1 MILDPGHA
9 IGGILIESYIKRVL
23 SYRLVLVFVMLNGWS
38 SEKKIVSGFGIALI
52 LVAFALFS
60 PYLVH
65 PGARE
70 IKQWIEQ
77 RQKVF
82 DNLQSVL
89 SDFREAQLYH
99 RDFVLSG
106 DVRHADDFNEAVARV
121 NERLFSLRTLDSNET
136 PTAEQFRRLENEL
149 ESSITSLRQAMN
161 LRKDKNVKPARLLEM
176 SDNALVQSNAAA
188 AGVERLEND
197 QIKLLEQRIAQY
209 SSLPNYQVLVGVLLI
224 TFLGLLGLGTFLMSK
239 NWQNAVDSLKERNQL
254 LEDHLSSAQA
264 HLDKL
269 ANKDLLTEVLNVRGL
284 EQSLLAEQ
292 NRAGRAGAQL
302 VGMLLNI
309 DNFRRVNEGLGH
321 AVGDVILKELS
332 RRIGN
337 TLRPSDHIGRIG
349 RDEFLVLLPD
359 TQLAYAMKVAERIR
373 LSVSDSPL
381 RNASDLIHLT
391 VSAGVATLPQKVSS
405 LEEVLTLTRS
415 ALKRSKLSGK
425 NRVSVARDGASEE
438 ENPEARDIVDVLCDA
453 GAFRTVFQPII
464 DLATEQVSG
473 YEIFSRGPDGAFES
487 PADFFRVC
495 VENNILT
502 TVDLSCVKMCIAA
515 TAGVKKNMRFHLNIF
530 PSTLLDT
537 PIEQLLALFPNEQD
551 GRVFC
556 VEISEQQFV
565 GDPAYMRDH
574 VNALKQHGI
583 LVAIDDV
590 GFGRS
595 SLESLILLEPDLVK
609 VDRKYVTGVSVEPS
623 KARLMKRLANVA
635 KSLGAEIVAEGIE
648 NNDDI
653 PVLKEIGVHYG
664 QGWLFGEL
672 LEVLPGTPAARR
684 ASDQAGDIT

>member
-1 MILDPGHA
+1 M
-9 IGGILIESYIKRVL
+9 L
-23 SYRLVLVFVMLNGWS
+23 SGWS

-52 LVAFALFS
+52 AVALALFS

-70 IKQWIEQ
+70 IKQWVEQ

-89 SDFREAQLYH
+89 TDFREAQLYH

-106 DVRHADDFNEAVARV
+106 DARQADDFNEAVARLR
-121 NERLFSLRTLDSNET
+121 ERLFSLRTLDDDT
-136 PTAEQFRRLENEL
+136 ATAEQFRRLENEL
-149 ESSITSLRQAMN
+149 ESSITTLRTAMN
-161 LRKDKNVKPARLLEM
+161 SRKEKSITPKRMMEM

-188 AGVERLEND
+188 ASIERLEND
-197 QIKLLEQRIAQY
+197 QIKLLQERISQY
-209 SSLPNYQVLVGVLLI
+209 SSLPNYQVLVGFLLI

-239 NWQNAVDSLKERNQL
+239 NWQNSVESLKERNQL
-254 LEDHLSSAQA
+254 LEDNLSSAQA

-284 EQSLLAEQ
+284 EQSLIAEQ

-425 NRVSVARDGASEE
+425 NKVSVARDGASDD
-438 ENPEARDIVDVLCDA
+438 ENPVARDIVDVLCDA
-453 GAFRTVFQPII
+453 SAFRTVFQPII
-464 DLATEQVSG
+464 DLSTEQVSG
-473 YEIFSRGPDGAFES
+473 YEILSRGPDGAFES

-502 TVDLSCVKMCIAA
+502 TVDLSCVKLCINA
-515 TAGVKKNMRFHLNIF
+515 TNGVKQNMRFHLNIF

-537 PIEQLLALFPNEQD
+537 PIEQLLSLFPAQPD

-574 VNALKQHGI
+574 VNALKQAGI

-648 NNDDI
+648 NSDDI

-672 LEVLPGTPAARR
+672 LEVLPGAPAGRR
-684 ASDQAGDIT
+684 ANDQVGDAV

>member
-1 MILDPGHA
+1 M
-9 IGGILIESYIKRVL
+9 L
-23 SYRLVLVFVMLNGWS
+23 SGWS
-38 SEKKIVSGFGIALI
+38 SEKKIVSGFGVALI
-52 LVAFALFS
+52 AVALALFS

-70 IKQWIEQ
+70 IKQWVEQ

-89 SDFREAQLYH
+89 TDFREAQLYH

-106 DVRHADDFNEAVARV
+106 DARHADDFNEAVARV
-121 NERLFSLRTLDSNET
+121 NERLFSLRTLDDDT
-136 PTAEQFRRLENEL
+136 KTTEQFRRLENEL
-149 ESSITSLRQAMN
+149 ESSITSLRTAMN
-161 LRKDKNVKPARLLEM
+161 SRKEKSITPTRVMEM

-188 AGVERLEND
+188 ASVERLEND
-197 QIKLLEQRIAQY
+197 QIKLLEERISQY
-209 SSLPNYQVLVGVLLI
+209 SSLPNYQVLVGFLLI

-239 NWQNAVDSLKERNQL
+239 NWQNSVESLKERNQL
-254 LEDHLSSAQA
+254 LEDQLNSAQA

-284 EQSLLAEQ
+284 EQSLIAEQ

-425 NRVSVARDGASEE
+425 NKVSVARDGASEDE
-438 ENPEARDIVDVLCDA
+438 SPVARDIVDVLCDSS
-453 GAFRTVFQPII
+453 AFRTVFQPII
-464 DLATEQVSG
+464 DLSTEQVSG
-473 YEIFSRGPDGAFES
+473 YEILSRGPDGAFES

-502 TVDLSCVKMCIAA
+502 TVDLSCVKLCINA
-515 TAGVKKNMRFHLNIF
+515 TNGVKQNMRFHLNIF

-537 PIEQLLALFPNEQD
+537 PIEQLLSLFPSQQD

-574 VNALKQHGI
+574 VNALKQAGI

-648 NNDDI
+648 NSDDI

-672 LEVLPGTPAARR
+672 LEVLPGAPAGRR
-684 ASDQAGDIT
+684 AGDQVGDTV

>member
-1 MILDPGHA
+1 M
-9 IGGILIESYIKRVL
+9 L
-23 SYRLVLVFVMLNGWS
+23 SGWS

-52 LVAFALFS
+52 AVALALFS

-70 IKQWIEQ
+70 IKQWVEQ

-89 SDFREAQLYH
+89 TDFREAQLYH

-106 DVRHADDFNEAVARV
+106 DARQADDFSEAVARLR
-121 NERLFSLRTLDSNET
+121 ERLFSLRTLDDDT
-136 PTAEQFRRLENEL
+136 ATAEQFRRLENEL
-149 ESSITSLRQAMN
+149 ESSITTLRTAMN
-161 LRKDKNVKPARLLEM
+161 SRKEKSITPKRMMEM

-188 AGVERLEND
+188 ASIERLEND
-197 QIKLLEQRIAQY
+197 QIKLLQERISQY
-209 SSLPNYQVLVGVLLI
+209 SSLPNYQVLVGFLLI

-239 NWQNAVDSLKERNQL
+239 NWQNSVESLKERNQL
-254 LEDHLSSAQA
+254 LEDNLSSAQA

-284 EQSLLAEQ
+284 EQSLIAEQ

-425 NRVSVARDGASEE
+425 NKVSVARDGASDD
-438 ENPEARDIVDVLCDA
+438 ENPVARDIVDVLCDA
-453 GAFRTVFQPII
+453 SAFRTVFQPII
-464 DLATEQVSG
+464 DLSTEQVSG
-473 YEIFSRGPDGAFES
+473 YEILSRGPDGAFES

-502 TVDLSCVKMCIAA
+502 TVDLSCVKLCINA
-515 TAGVKKNMRFHLNIF
+515 TNGVKQNMRFHLNIF

-537 PIEQLLALFPNEQD
+537 PIEQLLSLFPAQPD

-574 VNALKQHGI
+574 VNALKQAGI

-648 NNDDI
+648 NSDDI

-672 LEVLPGTPAARR
+672 LEVLPGAPAGRR
-684 ASDQAGDIT
+684 ANDQVGDAV

>member
-1 MILDPGHA
+1 M
-9 IGGILIESYIKRVL
+9 L
-23 SYRLVLVFVMLNGWS
+23 SSWS
-38 SEKKIVSGFGIALI
+38 SEKKIAAGFGVALI
-52 LVAFALFS
+52 AVALALFS

-89 SDFREAQLYH
+89 TDFREAQLYH
-99 RDFVLSG
+99 RDFVRSG
-106 DVRHADDFNEAVARV
+106 DIRRADDFNEAIARV
-121 NERLFSLRTLDSNET
+121 NERLFSLRTLDADDT
-136 PTAEQFRRLENEL
+136 PTTEQFRRLENEV
-149 ESSITSLRQAMN
+149 ESSIGSLKAAMN
-161 LRKDKNVKPARLLEM
+161 LRKDKNVKPARWMEQ

-188 AGVERLEND
+188 ATVERLEND
-197 QIKLLEQRIAQY
+197 QIKLLEARIAQY
-209 SSLPNYQVLVGVLLI
+209 SSLPNYQVLVGFLLI
-224 TFLGLLGLGTFLMSK
+224 TFLALLGLGTFLMSK
-239 NWQNAVDSLKERNQL
+239 TWQNAVEVLKEKNLL
-254 LEDHLSSAQA
+254 LEDQLTAAQS

-284 EQSLLAEQ
+284 EQSLIAEQ

-425 NRVSVARDGASEE
+425 NKVSVARDGASDD

-453 GAFRTVFQPII
+453 TAFRTVFQPII
-464 DLATEQVSG
+464 DLSSEQVAG
-473 YEIFSRGPDGAFES
+473 YEILSRGPDGAFES

-502 TVDLSCVKMCIAA
+502 AVDLSCVKLCIGA
-515 TAGVKKNMRFHLNIF
+515 TNGIKHNMRFHLNIF

-537 PIEQLLALFPNEQD
+537 PIEQLLSLFPKQQD

-574 VNALKQHGI
+574 VNALKQAGI

-609 VDRKYVTGVSVEPS
+609 VDRKYVTGVSTDPA
-623 KARLMKRLANVA
+623 KTRLMKRLANVA

-648 NNDDI
+648 NSDDI

-664 QGWLFGEL
+664 QGWLFGTL
-672 LEVLPGTPAARR
+672 LEVLPGSTSAARR
-684 ASDQAGDIT
+684 ASDQVGEKA

>member
-1 MILDPGHA
+1 M
-9 IGGILIESYIKRVL
+9 L
-23 SYRLVLVFVMLNGWS
+23 SGWS
-38 SEKKIVSGFGIALI
+38 SEKKIVTGFGIALI
-52 LVAFALFS
+52 AVALALFS

-65 PGARE
+65 PGSRE
-70 IKQWIEQ
+70 IKQWIDQ
-77 RQKVF
+77 RQKTY
-82 DNLQSVL
+82 DNLQNVL
-89 SDFREAQLYH
+89 TDYREAQLYH
-99 RDFVLSG
+99 RDFVLTG
-106 DVRHADDFNEAVARV
+106 DVRHADDFNDAVARV
-121 NERLFSLRTLDSNET
+121 NERLFSLRTLDSDET
-136 PTAEQFRRLENEL
+136 PTAERVRHLENEL
-149 ESSITSLRQAMN
+149 EGAIGLMRSAMN
-161 LRKDKNVKPARLLEM
+161 ARRDKNYNPSRVLEM

-188 AGVERLEND
+188 SSVERLEND
-197 QIKLLEQRIAQY
+197 QIKLLEDRIAQY

-224 TFLGLLGLGTFLMSK
+224 TFLTLLGLGTYLMSK
-239 NWQNAVDSLKERNQL
+239 NWQNAVESLRERNQL
-254 LEDHLSSAQA
+254 LEDQLSAAQS

-284 EQSLLAEQ
+284 EQSLIAEQ

-415 ALKRSKLSGK
+415 ALKRSKLAGK
-425 NRVSVARDGASEE
+425 NRVSVARDGASDDD
-438 ENPEARDIVDVLCDA
+438 NPVARDIVDVLCDST
-453 GAFRTVFQPII
+453 AFRTVFQPII
-464 DLATEQVSG
+464 DLSTERVSG
-473 YEIFSRGPDGAFES
+473 YEILSRGPDGAFES

-502 TVDLSCVKMCIAA
+502 TVDLSCVKLCIAS
-515 TAGVKKNMRFHLNIF
+515 THGIKQNMRFHLNIF

-537 PIEQLLALFPNEQD
+537 PIEQLLGLFPSEKD

-556 VEISEQQFV
+556 LEISEQQFV
-565 GDPAYMRDH
+565 GDPAYLRDH
-574 VNALKQHGI
+574 VNALKQAGI

-595 SLESLILLEPDLVK
+595 SLETLILLEPDLVK
-609 VDRKYVTGVSVEPS
+609 VDRKYVTGVSVEPA

-635 KSLGAEIVAEGIE
+635 KSLGSEIVAEGIE
-648 NNDDI
+648 NSDDI
-653 PVLKEIGVHYG
+653 PVLKDIGVHYG

-672 LEVLPGTPAARR
+672 LEVLPGTPQARR
-684 ASDQAGDIT
+684 AGDQVGESA

>member
-1 MILDPGHA
+1 M
-9 IGGILIESYIKRVL
+9 L
-23 SYRLVLVFVMLNGWS
+23 SSWS
-38 SEKKIVSGFGIALI
+38 SEKKIVSGFGVALI
-52 LVAFALFS
+52 VVALALFS

-70 IKQWIEQ
+70 IKQWVEQ

-89 SDFREAQLYH
+89 TDFREAQLYH

-106 DVRHADDFNEAVARV
+106 DARHADDFNEAVARV
-121 NERLFSLRTLDSNET
+121 NERLFSLRTLDDDT
-136 PTAEQFRRLENEL
+136 KTAEQFRRLENEL
-149 ESSITSLRQAMN
+149 ESSITSLRTAMN
-161 LRKDKNVKPARLLEM
+161 SRKEKSITPKRVMEM

-188 AGVERLEND
+188 ASVERLEND
-197 QIKLLEQRIAQY
+197 QIKLLEERISQY
-209 SSLPNYQVLVGVLLI
+209 SSLPNYQVLVGFLLI

-239 NWQNAVDSLKERNQL
+239 NWQNSVESLKERNQL
-254 LEDHLSSAQA
+254 LEDQLSSAQA

-284 EQSLLAEQ
+284 EQSLIAEQ

-425 NRVSVARDGASEE
+425 NKVSVARDGASEDE
-438 ENPEARDIVDVLCDA
+438 SPVARDIVDVLCDSS
-453 GAFRTVFQPII
+453 AFRTVFQPII
-464 DLATEQVSG
+464 DLSTEQVSG
-473 YEIFSRGPDGAFES
+473 YEILSRGPDGAFES

-502 TVDLSCVKMCIAA
+502 TVDLSCVKLCINA
-515 TAGVKKNMRFHLNIF
+515 TNGVKQNMRFHLNIF

-537 PIEQLLALFPNEQD
+537 PIEQLLSLFPSQQD

-574 VNALKQHGI
+574 VNALKQAGI

-648 NNDDI
+648 NSDDI

-672 LEVLPGTPAARR
+672 LEVLPGAPAGRR
-684 ASDQAGDIT
+684 AGDQVGDTV

>member
-1 MILDPGHA
+1 
-9 IGGILIESYIKRVL
+9 
-23 SYRLVLVFVMLNGWS
+23 MLNGWS
-38 SEKKIVSGFGIALI
+38 SEKKIFIGFGIAL
-52 LVAFALFS
+52 VAVALALFS

-70 IKQWIEQ
+70 IKQWIEH

-82 DNLQSVL
+82 DNLQSIL
-89 SDFREAQLYH
+89 TDFREAQLQH

-106 DVRHADDFNEAVARV
+106 DVRHADDFNESVSRV
-121 NERLFSLRTLDSNET
+121 NERLFSLRTLDSDDA
-136 PTAEQFRRLENEL
+136 PTAERVRHLESEL
-149 ESSITSLRQAMN
+149 EASIGSMRVAMN
-161 LRKDKNVKPARLLEM
+161 SRKDKNAKPATSIVL
-176 SDNALVQSNAAA
+176 SDNALVKSNAAA
-188 AGVERLEND
+188 SSVEQLEND
-197 QIKLLEQRIAQY
+197 QIKLLEERIAQY
-209 SSLPNYQVLVGVLLI
+209 SSLPNYQVLVGVLLM

-239 NWQNAVDSLKERNQL
+239 NWQNAVESLRERNQL
-254 LEDHLSSAQA
+254 LEDQLGSAQS

-284 EQSLLAEQ
+284 EQALIAEQ

-391 VSAGVATLPQKVSS
+391 VSAGVATLPQKVSA

-425 NRVSVARDGASEE
+425 NKVSVARDGASDDD
-438 ENPEARDIVDVLCDA
+438 NPVARDIVDVLCDSS
-453 GAFRTVFQPII
+453 AFRTVFQPII
-464 DLATEQVSG
+464 DLNTEQVTG
-473 YEIFSRGPDGAFES
+473 YEILSRGPDGAFES

-502 TVDLSCVKMCIAA
+502 TVDLSCVKLCIGS
-515 TAGVKKNMRFHLNIF
+515 TNGVKQNMRFHLNIF

-537 PIEQLLALFPNEQD
+537 PIEQLLALFPAQTD

-574 VNALKQHGI
+574 VNALKQAGI

-595 SLESLILLEPDLVK
+595 SLETLILLEPDLVK
-609 VDRKYVTGVSVEPS
+609 VDRKYVTGVSVEPA

-648 NNDDI
+648 SSDDI

-664 QGWLFGEL
+664 QGWLFGDL
-672 LEVLPGTPAARR
+672 LEVLPGTPQARR
-684 ASDQAGDIT
+684 ASDRVGESA

>member
-1 MILDPGHA
+1 M
-9 IGGILIESYIKRVL
+9 L
-23 SYRLVLVFVMLNGWS
+23 SGWS
-38 SEKKIVSGFGIALI
+38 AEKKIVSGFGIALI
-52 LVAFALFS
+52 AVALALFS
-60 PYLVH
+60 PYLLH
-65 PGARE
+65 PGSRE
-70 IKQWIEQ
+70 IKQWVEQ

-82 DNLQSVL
+82 DNLQAIL
-89 SDFREAQLYH
+89 SDFREAQLYQ

-106 DVRHADDFNEAVARV
+106 DLRRADDFNEAIARV
-121 NERLFSLRTLDSNET
+121 HERLFSLRTLDASD
-136 PTAEQFRRLENEL
+136 TAMSEQFRRLENEV
-149 ESSITSLRQAMN
+149 ESSTSALRVAMN
-161 LRKDKNVKPARLLEM
+161 VRKEKRFDRARLTEL
-176 SDNALVQSNAAA
+176 SDNALVQSNTAVTTA
-188 AGVERLEND
+188 EKLQSD
-197 QIKLLEQRIAQY
+197 QFKQLEQRINQY

-224 TFLGLLGLGTFLMSK
+224 TFLALLGLGTFLMSR
-239 NWQNAVDSLKERNQL
+239 NWQNTVDLLKDENKHLDNQL
-254 LEDHLSSAQA
+254 NNAKDQ
-264 HLDKL
+264 LDKL

-284 EQSLLAEQ
+284 EQALIAEQ

-302 VGMLLNI
+302 MGMLLNI
-309 DNFRRVNEGLGH
+309 DNFSRVNEGLGH

-349 RDEFLVLLPD
+349 RDEFMILLPD

-391 VSAGVATLPQKVSS
+391 ISAGVATLPQKVAS

-425 NRVSVARDGASEE
+425 NRVSVARDGADEE
-438 ENPEARDIVDVLCDA
+438 DEPSTRDIVDMMCDA
-453 GAFRTVFQPII
+453 SAFRSVFQPII
-464 DLATEQVSG
+464 DLSSEKVAG
-473 YEIFSRGPDGAFES
+473 YEILSRGPDGAFES
-487 PADFFRVC
+487 PADFFRIC

-502 TVDLSCVKMCIAA
+502 TVDIACVKMSIAA
-515 TAGVKKNMRFHLNIF
+515 TAGIRENMRFHLNIF
-530 PSTLLDT
+530 PSTLIDT
-537 PIEQLLALFPNEQD
+537 PIEQLLSLFPSEKD

-565 GDPAYMRDH
+565 GDPTYLREH
-574 VNALKQHGI
+574 VNALKQAGI

-609 VDRKYVTGVSVEPS
+609 VDRKYVTGVAKEPS

-635 KSLGAEIVAEGIE
+635 KSLGSEIVAEGIE
-648 NNDDI
+648 NQDDI
-653 PVLKEIGVHYG
+653 PILKELGVHYG

-672 LEVLPGTPAARR
+672 LEALPGSHSASSARGE
-684 ASDQAGDIT
+684 SEQLGDKRNA

>member
-1 MILDPGHA
+1 MF
-9 IGGILIESYIKRVL
+9 S
-23 SYRLVLVFVMLNGWS
+23 GWS
-38 SEKKIVSGFGIALI
+38 SEKKIVAGFGVALI
-52 LVAFALFS
+52 AVGLTLFS

-70 IKQWIEQ
+70 IKQWVEQ

-82 DNLQSVL
+82 DNLQSIL
-89 SDFREAQLYH
+89 SDFREAQLYQ

-106 DVRHADDFNEAVARV
+106 DVRRADDFNEAIARV
-121 NERLFSLRTLDSNET
+121 NERLFSLRTLDASDT
-136 PTAEQFRRLENEL
+136 VMSEQFRRLENEV
-149 ESSITSLRQAMN
+149 ESSTSALRAAMN
-161 LRKDKNVKPARLLEM
+161 VRKEKSYDRARLTEL
-176 SDNALVQSNAAA
+176 SDNALVQSNTAVST
-188 AGVERLEND
+188 VEKLQGD
-197 QIKLLEQRIAQY
+197 QLKQLEQRISQY

-224 TFLGLLGLGTFLMSK
+224 TFLALLGLGTFLMSR
-239 NWQNAVDSLKERNQL
+239 NWQNMVDAIKDENK
-254 LEDHLSSAQA
+254 HLTDRLASAQD

-284 EQSLLAEQ
+284 EQALIAEQ

-302 VGMLLNI
+302 MGMLLNI
-309 DNFRRVNEGLGH
+309 DNFSRVNEGLGH

-359 TQLAYAMKVAERIR
+359 TQLAYALKVAERIR

-391 VSAGVATLPQKVSS
+391 VSAGVATLPQKVAS

-425 NRVSVARDGASEE
+425 NRVSVARDGADEDNEPST
-438 ENPEARDIVDVLCDA
+438 RDIVDMMCDA
-453 GAFRTVFQPII
+453 SAFRSVFQPII
-464 DLATEQVSG
+464 DLSSEKVAG
-473 YEIFSRGPDGAFES
+473 YEILSRGPDGAFES
-487 PADFFRVC
+487 PADFFRIC

-502 TVDLSCVKMCIAA
+502 TVDLSCVKMSIAA
-515 TAGVKKNMRFHLNIF
+515 TAGVRQNMRFHLNIF
-530 PSTLLDT
+530 PSTLIDT
-537 PIEQLLALFPNEQD
+537 PIEQLLSLFPTEKD

-565 GDPAYMRDH
+565 GDPTYLREH
-574 VNALKQHGI
+574 VNALKQAGI

-609 VDRKYVTGVSVEPS
+609 VDRKYVTGVAKEPS

-635 KSLGAEIVAEGIE
+635 KSLGSEIVAEGIE
-648 NNDDI
+648 NQDDI
-653 PVLKEIGVHYG
+653 PILKEIGVHYG

-672 LEVLPGTPAARR
+672 LDALPGSTGLGSTRR
-684 ASDQAGDIT
+684 ENESSGEKRNA

>member
-1 MILDPGHA
+1 M
-9 IGGILIESYIKRVL
+9 L
-23 SYRLVLVFVMLNGWS
+23 SSWS
-38 SEKKIVSGFGIALI
+38 SEKKIVGGFGIALI
-52 LVAFALFS
+52 AVALALFS

-70 IKQWIEQ
+70 IKQWVEQ

-106 DVRHADDFNEAVARV
+106 DVRRADDFNEAVARV
-121 NERLFSLRTLDSNET
+121 NERLFSLRTLDDET
-136 PTAEQFRRLENEL
+136 ATAEQFRRLENEI
-149 ESSITSLRQAMN
+149 ESSITALRTAMN
-161 LRKDKNVKPARLLEM
+161 SRKQTGIALKRVMEM

-188 AGVERLEND
+188 ASAERLEND
-197 QIKLLEQRIAQY
+197 QIKLLESRIAQY
-209 SSLPNYQVLVGVLLI
+209 SSLPNYQVLVGFLLI

-239 NWQNAVDSLKERNQL
+239 NWQNSVESLKEQNLL
-254 LEDHLSSAQA
+254 LEDHLSSARA

-284 EQSLLAEQ
+284 EQALIAEQ

-337 TLRPSDHIGRIG
+337 TLRPSDHVGRIG

-425 NRVSVARDGASEE
+425 NKVSVARDGASDE
-438 ENPEARDIVDVLCDA
+438 ENPVARDIVDVLCDSS
-453 GAFRTVFQPII
+453 AFRTVFQPII
-464 DLATEQVSG
+464 DLSTEQVSG
-473 YEIFSRGPDGAFES
+473 YEILSRGPDGAFES

-502 TVDLSCVKMCIAA
+502 TVDLACVKLCIAA
-515 TAGVKKNMRFHLNIF
+515 TNGVKQNMRFHLNIF

-537 PIEQLLALFPNEQD
+537 PIEQLLSLFPAQQD

-574 VNALKQHGI
+574 VNALKQAGI

-648 NNDDI
+648 NSDDI

-672 LEVLPGTPAARR
+672 LEVLPGSPAGRR
-684 ASDQAGDIT
+684 AADQVGDAI

>member
-1 MILDPGHA
+1 M
-9 IGGILIESYIKRVL
+9 L
-23 SYRLVLVFVMLNGWS
+23 SSWS
-38 SEKKIVSGFGIALI
+38 SEKKIVSGFGVALI
-52 LVAFALFS
+52 VVALALFS

-70 IKQWIEQ
+70 IKQWVEQ

-89 SDFREAQLYH
+89 TDFREAQLYH

-106 DVRHADDFNEAVARV
+106 DARHADDFNEAVARV
-121 NERLFSLRTLDSNET
+121 NERLFSLRTLDDDT
-136 PTAEQFRRLENEL
+136 KTAEQFRRLENEL
-149 ESSITSLRQAMN
+149 ESSITSLRTAMN
-161 LRKDKNVKPARLLEM
+161 SRKEKSITPKRVMEM

-188 AGVERLEND
+188 ASVERLEND
-197 QIKLLEQRIAQY
+197 QIKLLEERISQY
-209 SSLPNYQVLVGVLLI
+209 SSLPNYQVLVGFLLI

-239 NWQNAVDSLKERNQL
+239 NWQNSVESLKERNQL
-254 LEDHLSSAQA
+254 LEDQLSSAQA

-284 EQSLLAEQ
+284 EQSLIAEQ

-425 NRVSVARDGASEE
+425 NKVSVARDGASEDE
-438 ENPEARDIVDVLCDA
+438 GPVARDIVDVLCDSS
-453 GAFRTVFQPII
+453 AFRTVFQPII
-464 DLATEQVSG
+464 DLSTEQVSG
-473 YEIFSRGPDGAFES
+473 YEILSRGPDGAFES

-502 TVDLSCVKMCIAA
+502 TVDLSCVKLCINA
-515 TAGVKKNMRFHLNIF
+515 TNGVKQNMRFHLNIF

-537 PIEQLLALFPNEQD
+537 PIEQLLSLFPTQQD

-574 VNALKQHGI
+574 VNALKQAGI

-648 NNDDI
+648 NSDDI

-672 LEVLPGTPAARR
+672 LEVLPGAPAGRR
-684 ASDQAGDIT
+684 AGDQVGDTV

>member
-1 MILDPGHA
+1 MF
-9 IGGILIESYIKRVL
+9 S
-23 SYRLVLVFVMLNGWS
+23 GWS
-38 SEKKIVSGFGIALI
+38 SEKKIVAGFGVALI
-52 LVAFALFS
+52 AVGLTLFS

-70 IKQWIEQ
+70 IKQWVEQ

-82 DNLQSVL
+82 DNLQSIL
-89 SDFREAQLYH
+89 SDFREAQLYQ

-106 DVRHADDFNEAVARV
+106 DVRRADDFNEAIARV
-121 NERLFSLRTLDSNET
+121 NERLFSLRTLDASDT
-136 PTAEQFRRLENEL
+136 VMSEQFRRLENEV
-149 ESSITSLRQAMN
+149 ESSTSALRAAMN
-161 LRKDKNVKPARLLEM
+161 VRKEKSYDRARLTEL
-176 SDNALVQSNAAA
+176 SDNALVQSNTAVST
-188 AGVERLEND
+188 VEKLQGD
-197 QIKLLEQRIAQY
+197 QLKQLEQRISQY

-224 TFLGLLGLGTFLMSK
+224 TFLALLGLGTFLMSR
-239 NWQNAVDSLKERNQL
+239 NWQNMVDAIKDENK
-254 LEDHLSSAQA
+254 HLTDRLASAQD

-284 EQSLLAEQ
+284 EQALIAEQ

-302 VGMLLNI
+302 MGMLLNI
-309 DNFRRVNEGLGH
+309 DNFSRVNEGLGH

-391 VSAGVATLPQKVSS
+391 VSAGVATLPQKVAS

-425 NRVSVARDGASEE
+425 NRVSVARDGADEDNEPST
-438 ENPEARDIVDVLCDA
+438 RDIVDMMCDA
-453 GAFRTVFQPII
+453 SAFRSVFQPII
-464 DLATEQVSG
+464 DLSSEKVAG
-473 YEIFSRGPDGAFES
+473 YEILSRGPDGAFES
-487 PADFFRVC
+487 PADFFRIC

-502 TVDLSCVKMCIAA
+502 TVDLSCVKMSIAA
-515 TAGVKKNMRFHLNIF
+515 TAGVRQNMRFHLNVF
-530 PSTLLDT
+530 PSTLIDT
-537 PIEQLLALFPNEQD
+537 PIEQLLSLFPTEKD

-565 GDPAYMRDH
+565 GDPTYLREH
-574 VNALKQHGI
+574 VNALKQAGI

-609 VDRKYVTGVSVEPS
+609 VDRKYVTGVAKEPS

-635 KSLGAEIVAEGIE
+635 KSLGSEIVAEGIE
-648 NNDDI
+648 NQDDI
-653 PVLKEIGVHYG
+653 PILKEIGVHYG

-672 LEVLPGTPAARR
+672 LDALPGSTGLGTTRR
-684 ASDQAGDIT
+684 ENESSGEKRNA

>member
-1 MILDPGHA
+1 M
-9 IGGILIESYIKRVL
+9 L
-23 SYRLVLVFVMLNGWS
+23 SGWS
-38 SEKKIVSGFGIALI
+38 AEKKIVSGFGVALI
-52 LVAFALFS
+52 AVALALFS
-60 PYLVH
+60 PYMLH

-70 IKQWIEQ
+70 IKQWVEQ

-82 DNLQSVL
+82 DNLQAIL
-89 SDFREAQLYH
+89 SDFREAQLYQ

-106 DVRHADDFNEAVARV
+106 DLRRADDFNEAIARV
-121 NERLFSLRTLDSNET
+121 NERLFSLRTLDASDT
-136 PTAEQFRRLENEL
+136 LMSEQFRRLENEVG
-149 ESSITSLRQAMN
+149 SSTSALRAAMSV
-161 LRKDKNVKPARLLEM
+161 RKEKGFDRARLTEL
-176 SDNALVQSNAAA
+176 SDNALVQSNTAVTTA
-188 AGVERLEND
+188 EKLQSD
-197 QIKLLEQRIAQY
+197 QFKQLEQRISQY

-224 TFLGLLGLGTFLMSK
+224 TFLALLGLGTFLMSR
-239 NWQNAVDSLKERNQL
+239 NWQNTVDLLKDENKHLDNQL
-254 LEDHLSSAQA
+254 NNAKD

-284 EQSLLAEQ
+284 EQALIAEQ

-302 VGMLLNI
+302 MGMLLNI
-309 DNFRRVNEGLGH
+309 DNFSRVNEGLGH

-349 RDEFLVLLPD
+349 RDEFMVLLPD

-391 VSAGVATLPQKVSS
+391 VSAGVATLPQKVAS

-425 NRVSVARDGASEE
+425 NRVSVARDGADEE
-438 ENPEARDIVDVLCDA
+438 EEPSTRDIVDMMCDA
-453 GAFRTVFQPII
+453 SAFRSVFQPII
-464 DLATEQVSG
+464 DLSSEKVAG
-473 YEIFSRGPDGAFES
+473 YEILSRGPDGAFES
-487 PADFFRVC
+487 PADFFRIC

-502 TVDLSCVKMCIAA
+502 TVDIACVKMSIAA
-515 TAGVKKNMRFHLNIF
+515 TVGIRENMRFHLNIF
-530 PSTLLDT
+530 PSTLIDT
-537 PIEQLLALFPNEQD
+537 PIEQLLSLFPAEKD

-556 VEISEQQFV
+556 LEISEQQFV
-565 GDPAYMRDH
+565 GDPTYLREH
-574 VNALKQHGI
+574 VNALKQAGI

-609 VDRKYVTGVSVEPS
+609 VDRKYVTGVAKEPS

-635 KSLGAEIVAEGIE
+635 KSLGSEIVAEGIE
-648 NNDDI
+648 NKDDI
-653 PVLKEIGVHYG
+653 PILKELGVHYG

-672 LEVLPGTPAARR
+672 LEALPGSPSTSGSRR
-684 ASDQAGDIT
+684 ESEQLGDMRNA

>member
-1 MILDPGHA
+1 M
-9 IGGILIESYIKRVL
+9 L
-23 SYRLVLVFVMLNGWS
+23 SGWS
-38 SEKKIVSGFGIALI
+38 SEKKIVGGFGIALI
-52 LVAFALFS
+52 AVALALFS

-89 SDFREAQLYH
+89 TDFREAQLYH

-106 DVRHADDFNEAVARV
+106 DARQADDFNEAVARV
-121 NERLFSLRTLDSNET
+121 NERLFSLRTLDDET
-136 PTAEQFRRLENEL
+136 PTAEQFRQLENEL
-149 ESSITSLRQAMN
+149 ESSITALRTAMN
-161 LRKDKNVKPARLLEM
+161 SRKEKGVSPKRVMEM

-188 AGVERLEND
+188 ASVERLEND
-197 QIKLLEQRIAQY
+197 QIKLLEARIAQY
-209 SSLPNYQVLVGVLLI
+209 SSLPNYQVLVGFLLI

-239 NWQNAVDSLKERNQL
+239 NWQNSVDSLKERNLL

-284 EQSLLAEQ
+284 EQALIAEQ

-337 TLRPSDHIGRIG
+337 TLRPSDHVGRIG

-425 NRVSVARDGASEE
+425 NKVSVARDGASDD
-438 ENPEARDIVDVLCDA
+438 ENPVARDIVDVLCDA
-453 GAFRTVFQPII
+453 SAFRTVFQPII
-464 DLATEQVSG
+464 DLSTEQVAG
-473 YEIFSRGPDGAFES
+473 YEILSRGPDGAFES

-502 TVDLSCVKMCIAA
+502 TVDLSCVKLCIGA
-515 TAGVKKNMRFHLNIF
+515 TNGVKQNMRFHLNIF

-537 PIEQLLALFPNEQD
+537 PIEQLLSLFPAQQD

-574 VNALKQHGI
+574 VNALKQAGI

-648 NNDDI
+648 NSDDI

-672 LEVLPGTPAARR
+672 LEVLPGAPAGRR
-684 ASDQAGDIT
+684 AADQVGDAI

>member
-1 MILDPGHA
+1 M
-9 IGGILIESYIKRVL
+9 L
-23 SYRLVLVFVMLNGWS
+23 SGWS
-38 SEKKIVSGFGIALI
+38 AEKKIVSGFGIALI
-52 LVAFALFS
+52 AVALALFS
-60 PYLVH
+60 PYLLH
-65 PGARE
+65 PGSRE
-70 IKQWIEQ
+70 IKQWVEQ

-82 DNLQSVL
+82 DNLQAIL
-89 SDFREAQLYH
+89 SDFREAQLYQ

-106 DVRHADDFNEAVARV
+106 DLRRADDFNEAIARV
-121 NERLFSLRTLDSNET
+121 HERLFSLRTLDASD
-136 PTAEQFRRLENEL
+136 TAMSEQFRRLENEV
-149 ESSITSLRQAMN
+149 ESSTSALRVAMN
-161 LRKDKNVKPARLLEM
+161 VRKEKRFDRARLTEL
-176 SDNALVQSNAAA
+176 SDNALVQSNTAVTTA
-188 AGVERLEND
+188 EKLQSD
-197 QIKLLEQRIAQY
+197 QFKQLEQRINQY

-224 TFLGLLGLGTFLMSK
+224 TFLALLGLGTFLMSR
-239 NWQNAVDSLKERNQL
+239 NWQNTVDLLKNENKHLDNQL
-254 LEDHLSSAQA
+254 NNAKDQ
-264 HLDKL
+264 LDKL

-284 EQSLLAEQ
+284 EQALIAEQ

-302 VGMLLNI
+302 MGMLLNI
-309 DNFRRVNEGLGH
+309 DNFSRVNEGLGH

-349 RDEFLVLLPD
+349 RDEFMILLPD

-391 VSAGVATLPQKVSS
+391 ISAGVATLPQKVAS

-425 NRVSVARDGASEE
+425 NRVSVARDGADEE
-438 ENPEARDIVDVLCDA
+438 DEPSTRDIVDMMCDA
-453 GAFRTVFQPII
+453 SAFRSVFQPII
-464 DLATEQVSG
+464 DLSSEKVAG
-473 YEIFSRGPDGAFES
+473 YEILSRGPDGAFES
-487 PADFFRVC
+487 PADFFRIC

-502 TVDLSCVKMCIAA
+502 TVDIACVKMSIAA
-515 TAGVKKNMRFHLNIF
+515 TAGIRENMRFHLNIF
-530 PSTLLDT
+530 PSTLIDT
-537 PIEQLLALFPNEQD
+537 PIEQLLTLFPSEKD

-565 GDPAYMRDH
+565 GDPTYLREH
-574 VNALKQHGI
+574 VNALKQAGI

-609 VDRKYVTGVSVEPS
+609 VDRKYVTGVAKEPS

-635 KSLGAEIVAEGIE
+635 KSLGSEIVAEGIE
-648 NNDDI
+648 NQDDI
-653 PVLKEIGVHYG
+653 PILKELGVHYG

-672 LEVLPGTPAARR
+672 LEALPGSHSASSARGE
-684 ASDQAGDIT
+684 SEQLGDKRNA

>member
-1 MILDPGHA
+1 
-9 IGGILIESYIKRVL
+9 
-23 SYRLVLVFVMLNGWS
+23 
-38 SEKKIVSGFGIALI
+38 
-52 LVAFALFS
+52 
-60 PYLVH
+60 YLVH

-70 IKQWIEQ
+70 IKQWVEQ

-121 NERLFSLRTLDSNET
+121 NERLFSLRTLDSDDT

-149 ESSITSLRQAMN
+149 ESSITSLRSAMN
-161 LRKDKNVKPARLLEM
+161 LRRDKNAKPAHLLEL

-188 AGVERLEND
+188 AGVERLENE
-197 QIKLLEQRIAQY
+197 QMKLLEQRILQY

-224 TFLGLLGLGTFLMSK
+224 TFLALLGLGTFLMSK
-239 NWQNAVDSLKERNQL
+239 NWQNSVESLKERNQL

-284 EQSLLAEQ
+284 EQALLAEQ

-425 NRVSVARDGASEE
+425 NKVSVARDGASEDE
-438 ENPEARDIVDVLCDA
+438 SPITRDIVDVLCDA
-453 GAFRTVFQPII
+453 SAFRTVFQPII
-464 DLATEQVSG
+464 DLSTEQVSG
-473 YEIFSRGPDGAFES
+473 YEILSRGPDGAFES

-515 TAGVKKNMRFHLNIF
+515 TTGVKQNMRFHLNIF

-537 PIEQLLALFPNEQD
+537 PIEQLLSLFPAQQD

-574 VNALKQHGI
+574 VNALKQAGI

-609 VDRKYVTGVSVEPS
+609 VDRKYVAGVSVEPA

-648 NNDDI
+648 NRDDI

-672 LEVLPGTPAARR
+672 LEVLPGTPASRR
-684 ASDQAGDIT
+684 ASDQVGETA